1 MNKNTEKLP
10 PSAVLMQMITGFWV
24 SSAIYVAAKL
34 GLADQMAGGS
44 VNADELALS
53 VGAHP
58 GALYRLLRALS
69 SIGVFTETESRFF
82 ALTPS
87 GNLLRSDVPGSLRAF
102 SLAGREIGWEPW
114 GQLLHSVRTGKT
126 AFDHINGMGYFE
138 FLNQNPE
145 LARLFDEA
153 MTGFVTMNGLAA
165 AAAYDFS
172 TFSKIIDIGGG
183 NGALMEAVLRQNPQ
197 VKGVVFDHPDVVRA
211 AEKRLASSGLSDQ
224 CECIGG
230 DFFKTVP
237 PGGNAYLLASVIHDW
252 DDEKAFAILRNCRRA
267 MGSTAKI
274 LLLEMIIPPGDSPF
288 FGKLLDLNMLV
299 NFGGRERTEAEY
311 RDLLS
316 SAGFELTRIVQ
327 TRTPT
332 SIMEAIP
339 V

>member
-1 MNKNTEKLP
+1 MKPDSKGIP
-10 PSAVLMQMITGFWV
+10 PSAALMQMITGFWV

-82 ALTPS
+82 ALTPI

-114 GQLLHSVRTGKT
+114 GQLLHSVRAGET
-126 AFDHINGMGYFE
+126 AFDHIHGMGYFE
-138 FLNQNPE
+138 FLNQNQE
-145 LARLFDEA
+145 LAWLFDEA

-172 TFSKIIDIGGG
+172 TFSKIVDVGGG
-183 NGALMEAVLRQNPQ
+183 NGALMDAVLKQNPK
-197 VKGVVFDHPDVVRA
+197 VKGIVFDQPDAAQA
-211 AEKRLASSGLSDQ
+211 AEKRLAFAGLSNR

-230 DFFKTVP
+230 DFFKALP
-237 PGGNAYLLASVIHDW
+237 SGGDAYLLASIIHDW
-252 DDEKAFAILRNCRRA
+252 DDERALEILRNCRLA
-267 MGSTAKI
+267 MGSSAKI
-274 LLLEMIIPPGDSPF
+274 LLLEMVIPSGDAPF

-299 NFGGRERTEAEY
+299 NFGGRERTEEEY

-316 SAGFELTRIVQ
+316 AAEFELTRIVP

-332 SIMEAIP
+332 SLIEAIP